1 MDSPGAAAGPAKAE
15 RAAVSTSLR
24 ASYGVPFAFEDHAMT
39 VTKKELSDHL
49 ADHLGLTRRE
59 SQGLVE
65 TFFAT
70 IRNTLATGEEVKLSG
85 FGKFTLREK
94 KPRPGRN
101 PRTLAPTEIAARRV
115 VSFRASN
122 RLRQPGNPGGE
133 PPGP

>member
-1 MDSPGAAAGPAKAE
+1 
-15 RAAVSTSLR
+15 
-24 ASYGVPFAFEDHAMT
+24 MT

-49 ADHLGLTRRE
+49 VDHLGLTRRE
-59 SQGLVE
+59 SKGLVE

-85 FGKFTLREK
+85 FGKFTIWEK

-101 PRTLAPTEIAARRV
+101 PRTLVATEIAARRV

-122 RLRQPGNPGGE
+122 MLRRHCTPGGE
-133 PPGP
+133 SPGT